1 VSALDPKKIDEL
13 YRLPLAEFTPA
24 RNALAKTLSKDDA
37 KLVKALAKPTVVPW
51 AVNQVYWRARAT
63 YDRLMKSGEK
73 LRSAQI
79 AALEG
84 RAADVRAASETHRR
98 AIGEAVAEAERLA
111 GASGAKPG
119 ADALARTF
127 ESLSLAT
134 SAPGQP
140 GRLTDAL
147 QPAGFEA
154 LAGLGDL
161 KLGTENSE
169 LGTQKSA
176 LKKSAL
182 KQSDLKP
189 RKLEL
194 APASVARGIPN
205 AETRAEPRTTNAE
218 RQATA
223 AAKAAAKAAEKEAA
237 RVAAEQLKHQAAVKG
252 AEAHLERV
260 QTAERTARE
269 TWERAHD
276 DLLAA
281 RQALT
286 DLRRSRFRSS

>member
-1 VSALDPKKIDEL
+1 MSALDAKIDEL

-37 KLVKALAKPTVVPW
+37 KLVKALQKPAVVPW

-84 RAADVRAASETHRR
+84 RAGDVRAASETHRR
-98 AIGEAVAEAERLA
+98 TISEAVAEAERLA
-111 GASGAKPG
+111 SASGAKPG
-119 ADALARTF
+119 ADPLARTF
-127 ESLSLAT
+127 ESLSLAAAN
-134 SAPGQP
+134 APGRP
-140 GRLTDAL
+140 GRLITAL

-161 KLGTENSE
+161 
-169 LGTQKSA
+169 A
-176 LKKSAL
+176 LRTRKPE
-182 KQSDLKP
+182 LKP

-194 APASVARGIPN
+194 APANVERGAPNGEARISNGERRTPN
-205 AETRAEPRTTNAE
+205 AERLAN
-218 RQATA
+218 A
-223 AAKAAAKAAEKEAA
+223 AAKAAAKAAEQEAA
-237 RVAAEQLKHQAAVKG
+237 RAAAEQVKHQAAVRD

-260 QTAERTARE
+260 QTVERTARE

-286 DLRRSRFRSS
+286 DVRRSRFRSS

>member
-1 VSALDPKKIDEL
+1 VPAFDAKIDEL
-13 YRLPLAEFTPA
+13 YRLPLAEFTSA

-37 KLVKALAKPTVVPW
+37 KVVKALEKPTVVPW

-73 LRSAQI
+73 LRAAQI

-84 RAADVRAASETHRR
+84 RAADVRAASEAHRR
-98 AIGEAVAEAERLA
+98 AISEAVAEAERLA
-111 GASGAKPG
+111 SASGAKPG
-119 ADALARTF
+119 ADPLARTF

-154 LAGLGDL
+154 LLGVAPS
-161 KLGTENSE
+161 SE
-169 LGTQKSA
+169 GQQVRSTKSEVR
-176 LKKSAL
+176 SG
-182 KQSDLKP
+182 
-189 RKLEL
+189 KLEVVK
-194 APASVARGIPN
+194 P
-205 AETRAEPRTTNAE
+205 AE
-218 RQATA
+218 RKTPKDERLARA
-223 AAKAAAKAAEKEAA
+223 AEKAAEKEAA
-237 RVAAEQLKHQAAVKG
+237 LAADERKKHEAAIKA

-260 QTAERTARE
+260 QAAERGARE

-286 DLRRSRFRSS
+286 DVRRSRFRSS

>member
-1 VSALDPKKIDEL
+1 MPALDAQIDEL
-13 YRLPLAEFTPA
+13 YRLPLAEFTAA

-37 KLVKALAKPTVVPW
+37 KQVKALEKPTVVPW

-73 LRSAQI
+73 LRAAQI

-84 RAADVRAASETHRR
+84 RATDVRAAAETHRR
-98 AIGEAVAEAERLA
+98 AITDAVAEAERLA
-111 GASGAKPG
+111 SAVGAKPG
-119 ADALARTF
+119 ADPLARTF

-134 SAPGQP
+134 AAPGRP
-140 GRLTDAL
+140 GRLTDAM

-154 LAGLGDL
+154 LLGV
-161 KLGTENSE
+161 TPSE
-169 LGTQKSA
+169 VRSTKSEVRSGR
-176 LKKSAL
+176 LEVV
-182 KQSDLKP
+182 KP
-189 RKLEL
+189 SER
-194 APASVARGIPN
+194 RTTNG
-205 AETRAEPRTTNAE
+205 EPRTANGE
-218 RQATA
+218 RRTPNDERL
-223 AAKAAAKAAEKEAA
+223 AKAAAKAAEKAAAKEAA
-237 RVAAEQLKHQAAVKG
+237 ERKKHEAAIKE

-260 QTAERTARE
+260 QAAERSARE

-286 DLRRSRFRSS
+286 DVRRSRFRSS

>member
-1 VSALDPKKIDEL
+1 MSALDAKIDDL
-13 YRLPLAEFTPA
+13 YRLPLAEFTAA
-24 RNALAKTLSKDDA
+24 RNALAKSLSKDDA
-37 KLVKALAKPTVVPW
+37 KLIKALAKPTVVPW
-51 AVNQVYWRARAT
+51 AVNQLYWHARAT

-73 LRSAQI
+73 LRAAQI

-84 RAADVRAASETHRR
+84 RAADVRAASESHRR
-98 AIGEAVAEAERLA
+98 AISEAVAEAERLA
-111 GASGAKPG
+111 SASGAKPG
-119 ADALARTF
+119 ADLLARTF

-154 LAGLGDL
+154 LAGIGNLEL
-161 KLGTENSE
+161 RTENSE
-169 LGTQKSA
+169 R
-176 LKKSAL
+176 
-182 KQSDLKP
+182 KP
-189 RKLEL
+189 RTLGL
-194 APASVARGIPN
+194 APKSERRTSN
-205 AETRAEPRTTNAE
+205 LEPRTTPAE
-218 RQATA
+218 KAAAKAEAAA
-223 AAKAAAKAAEKEAA
+223 AAKAAADQK
-237 RVAAEQLKHQAAVKG
+237 KHEAAVKD
-252 AEAHLERV
+252 AEAQLERV
-260 QTAERTARE
+260 QTAERSARE

>member
-1 VSALDPKKIDEL
+1 MSAPDAKIDEL
-13 YRLPLAEFTPA
+13 YRLPLAEFTSA

-37 KLVKALAKPTVVPW
+37 KIVKALEKPTVVPW

-63 YDRLMKSGEK
+63 YDRLTKSGEK
-73 LRSAQI
+73 VRAAQI

-84 RAADVRAASETHRR
+84 RAADVRAASEAHRR
-98 AIGEAVAEAERLA
+98 AITEAVAEAERLA
-111 GASGAKPG
+111 SASGVKPG
-119 ADALARTF
+119 ADPLARTF
-127 ESLSLAT
+127 ESLSLAI

-154 LAGLGDL
+154 LLGV
-161 KLGTENSE
+161 TPSSE
-169 LGTQKSA
+169 KQVRSTKSEV
-176 LKKSAL
+176 
-182 KQSDLKP
+182 
-189 RKLEL
+189 RRGKLEVVKPAGRQTPNDERL
-194 APASVARGIPN
+194 ARA
-205 AETRAEPRTTNAE
+205 AE
-218 RQATA
+218 
-223 AAKAAAKAAEKEAA
+223 KAAEKEAA
-237 RVAAEQLKHQAAVKG
+237 RAAAEQRKHEAAVKE
-252 AEAHLERV
+252 AEATLERV
-260 QTAERTARE
+260 QSAERTARE